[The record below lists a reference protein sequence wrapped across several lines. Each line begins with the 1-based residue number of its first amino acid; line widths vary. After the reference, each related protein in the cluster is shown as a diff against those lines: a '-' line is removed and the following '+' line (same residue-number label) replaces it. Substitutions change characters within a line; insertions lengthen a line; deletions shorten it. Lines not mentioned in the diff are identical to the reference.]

1 MEGTFLYEVD
11 YDEGDEEMNEEQE
24 EDEEIVVDED
34 EEDDT
39 GDTQQAEES
48 EKIPAWALNL
58 DVGSKRLP
66 VKGLINNDS
75 SEGAALF
82 DNAVVAKILGMYKY
96 YYNQRV
102 MMTPE
107 DYQNRMTTG
116 NVGRLDLD
124 GICPYTG
131 ENDDGTLKRPSEEE
145 LDAMFEEK
153 AKEEEWMQGEKM
165 YGGRPRNTWCLW
177 SPLSRFTR
185 RWWRASYW
193 QALSLINCNSSSPW
207 TKRED
212 QLTRRTRWGQRSAIS
227 WVGCWSLLF
236 PTQRSTPTSDRATMD
251 LRTASRSPPSQCTWR
266 TGRGID

>member
-165 YGGRPRNTWCLW
+165 YGGRPRNT
-177 SPLSRFTR
+177 
-185 RWWRASYW
+185 
-193 QALSLINCNSSSPW
+193 
-207 TKRED
+207 
-212 QLTRRTRWGQRSAIS
+212 
-227 WVGCWSLLF
+227 
-236 PTQRSTPTSDRATMD
+236 
-251 LRTASRSPPSQCTWR
+251 
-266 TGRGID
+266 